1 MAEPTRPVTG
11 SARAT
16 PLRDFSQSLPMLLL
30 RAHQAV
36 MAQFRPILREHGVTE
51 QQWRVLR
58 ALFDSLPMRASGVSA
73 ATLISGPSL
82 TRILRGLEERGLVRR
97 EIEIDDARAASIAIT
112 SAGRALIERV
122 GPHSEARYAGIAERL
137 GDDTLRELYRVLAD
151 FGRRLDEPA
160 ADEPADEPAAEAGE
174 GLSGDAIVGGPPRRC
189 R

>member
-1 MAEPTRPVTG
+1 MAGPARTMTE
-11 SARAT
+11 SASPG

-58 ALFDSLPMRASGVSA
+58 ALFDSPPMRASGVSA

-97 EIEIDDARAASIAIT
+97 EIEADDARAASIAIT
-112 SAGRALIERV
+112 AAGRALIERV

-137 GDDTLRELYRVLAD
+137 GDDAMRELYRVLAD
-151 FGRRLDEPA
+151 FETRLDGPV
-160 ADEPADEPAAEAGE
+160 
-174 GLSGDAIVGGPPRRC
+174 VGCTPPRR
-189 R
+189 